1 MVRNKKAEVIKK
13 ITNKA
18 VEVEIGSILKIMDWI
33 KEYTE
38 KIDLIKIGLKTT
50 LLAMNIDTHI
60 LEIRV
65 ETEAETTC
73 MAGVKTAF
81 VYQGKTLFGHYVGIS
96 PYGDFSETPE
106 QSAEKVR
113 GYLFELIA
121 EKVAAEAM
129 VTEED
134 RLRKAFGLKV
144 KR

>member
-13 ITNKA
+13 ITSKE
-18 VEVEIGSILKIMDWI
+18 VEIEIGSILKIMDWI

-38 KIDLIKIGLKTT
+38 KISLIKTELKTT

-60 LEIRV
+60 LEIKV
-65 ETEAETTC
+65 ETEAETIC
-73 MAGVKTAF
+73 MAGVKTSF
-81 VYQGKTLFGHYVGIS
+81 IYQGKTLFGHYVGVS
-96 PYGDFSETPE
+96 SDGSFNETPE
-106 QSAEKVR
+106 QTAERVR
-113 GYLFELIA
+113 GELFELIA